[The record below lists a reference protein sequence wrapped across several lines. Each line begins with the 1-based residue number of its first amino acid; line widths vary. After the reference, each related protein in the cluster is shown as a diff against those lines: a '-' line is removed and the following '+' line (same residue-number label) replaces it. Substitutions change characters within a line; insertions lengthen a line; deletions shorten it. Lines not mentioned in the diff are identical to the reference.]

1 MPELRW
7 ALLVLGVLV
16 VAGIYFYS
24 RRRANNGADDM
35 PGGRAEPSI
44 SGEDIWGDDDTGPQL
59 DDLASPTAHRRAA
72 ERDRAGSNDYAS
84 PARSGVESPRK
95 PRERTEPVLGAVAVD
110 DDVPQPEDASHGQE
124 PDIEA
129 TPETAAEGPPPDPDR
144 IVAMRVSAPQGRT
157 FQAETLV
164 LKLREL
170 GLRHGRYKIFHKH
183 VGDGEGRPIFS
194 VASMVEPGSF
204 DLTRLKETDLPGVSI
219 FMVLPG
225 PGDPV
230 ETFDEMV
237 SSARELARELDGEL
251 LDESGSTWS
260 IQRERYVREELI
272 RYRLYHG
279 RG

>member
-24 RRRANNGADDM
+24 RRRAGNGADDL
-35 PGGRAEPSI
+35 PGARAEPSI

-72 ERDRAGSNDYAS
+72 ARDRSGSDDYAS

-95 PRERTEPVLGAVAVD
+95 PRERTEPVLGTGAAA
-110 DDVPQPEDASHGQE
+110 DVSQPEDASPGLE

-129 TPETAAEGPPPDPDR
+129 MPETMAEGPPPDPDR

-157 FQAETLV
+157 FQAEALV

-230 ETFDEMV
+230 ETFDQMV